1 MDGGA
6 DQYRRFLTGD
16 KNGMTE
22 IIKDYKDGLIF
33 YLNGIVGDLQTAEDL
48 AEDTFVKLVVKKP
61 HFSGKCSFKTWLY
74 AIGRNLALD
83 HLRGTSKMAPLPE
96 DDYAGMAVT
105 EESIEQTYLREEAKI
120 TVHRALAKLKP
131 EYRQVLI
138 LTYFEELT
146 NAEAGKVMKKSKRQI
161 ENLAYRAKQALK
173 QTLLQE
179 GFSYEEL

>member
-1 MDGGA
+1 MDNGA
-6 DQYRRFLTGD
+6 DQYHRFLTGD

-22 IIKDYKDGLIF
+22 IIRDYKDGLVF
-33 YLNGIVGDLQTAEDL
+33 YLNGIVDDPFAAEDL

-74 AIGRNLALD
+74 TIGRNLALD
-83 HLRGTSKMAPLPE
+83 HLRSASRTTPLSG
-96 DDYAGMAVT
+96 DDYAGMAT
-105 EESIEQTYLREEAKI
+105 ERESIEQTYLREENRI